1 MIIRSMFVNLGHE
14 SINQQLKGG
23 IVMKTFRFIGIFGLA
38 GLFAAALVLG
48 SARIAKAASTADP
61 NAASPAPHAGESPSV
76 NTPAQP
82 IPPKFAAV
90 GQGTGQDTFAAC
102 PDITCNDSS
111 CVCELGTGTI
121 IGNGVG
127 KSSYSYE
134 ISIAT
139 GAGQLPSGSFGGNFA
154 SQGILTITLPGKAG
168 DTINL
173 NIQGNSAD
181 NFDHGFTGFTG
192 FTGSYIVVGGTGKW
206 ASARGAGNCSYSQV
220 LGSGQTL
227 MTLNGGLSKK

>member
-1 MIIRSMFVNLGHE
+1 
-14 SINQQLKGG
+14 
-23 IVMKTFRFIGIFGLA
+23 MKTFKLIWTLGLA
-38 GLFAAALVLG
+38 GSFAAAMALG

-61 NAASPAPHAGESPSV
+61 NAGSPTAHVEVSPDVNPPAP
-76 NTPAQP
+76 P
-82 IPPKFAAV
+82 IPPKFTAI

-102 PDITCNDSS
+102 LDISCNDSS

-121 IGNGVG
+121 VGNGIG

-173 NIQGNSAD
+173 NIQGNAAD
-181 NFDHGFTGFTG
+181 NFNGGFTG

-206 ASARGAGNCSYSQV
+206 ASARGAGNCSYSQALV
-220 LGSGQTL
+220 GSQTL
-227 MTLNGGLSKK
+227 LTLNGGLSKK